1 MKCRVMYIRA
11 FWLQTPTP
19 NLPEIQQQQS
29 LSVQYFLFF
38 RASVSLSPLCSPLW
52 PHDLFLLV
60 LWMSMDVLTSLSPPT
75 V

>member
-1 MKCRVMYIRA
+1 MKCRVMYSRA
-11 FWLQTPTP
+11 FWLQTPTQ

-29 LSVQYFLFF
+29 FSVQYFLFSK
-38 RASVSLSPLCSPLW
+38 ASVSLFPLCSPLW

-60 LWMSMDVLTSLSPPT
+60 LWMSVVVLTSLSPST